1 MAKRKNTKEEPIVAV
16 TGKSTGGGSSSD
28 FFVKNQNTIFGAVGI
43 VLLIIA
49 GYFLY
54 KNLVLEPKNQEAAA
68 QSFQAQMQ
76 FERDS
81 FNLALNNPGGGY
93 PGFLQIIEEYSG
105 TNAGNLAK
113 YYAGISYLNLGQFQS
128 AIEYLN
134 DFKPAGSVLPIMKYG
149 TLGDAHAE
157 LNEMDKARTYYEK
170 AVKEESNNF
179 LTPYYLKKL
188 AIAYEI
194 ENNTEK
200 ATEAY
205 KRIKYEYPASIEA
218 LDVDK
223 YLVGSND

>member
-1 MAKRKNTKEEPIVAV
+1 MAKRKNSKEEPIVEV
-16 TGKSTGGGSSSD
+16 TGTNTAGSSSSD
-28 FFVKNQNTIFGAVGI
+28 FFVKNQNTIFGVVGVI
-43 VLLIIA
+43 LLIIA

-54 KNLVLEPKNQEAAA
+54 RNLIMEPRNKEAAD

-93 PGFLQIIEEYSG
+93 PGFLQIINEYSG
-105 TNAGNLAK
+105 TKAGNLAR
-113 YYAGISYLNLGQFQS
+113 YYAGISYLNMGQFQS

-134 DFKPAGSVLPIMKYG
+134 DFKPTGTVLPIMKYG

-170 AVKEESNNF
+170 AVKEEKNNF

-188 AIAYEI
+188 AIVYGL

-200 ATEAY
+200 AIDTY
-205 KRIKYEYPASIEA
+205 KRIKYEFPASIEA
-218 LDVDK
+218 LDIDK
-223 YLVGSND
+223 YLAGSN